1 VRRDQLS
8 NQQVKAIRAVARFSY
23 IRCFSLACA
32 ARIFFCLFELSSA
45 GRSWSYRDMTM
56 TSVPT
61 LTTGAFDRR
70 VRVSRLSFFARRET
84 VNPGDLFRQA
94 SAQQISMKP
103 DHYDPIAAA
112 LKEDIGEGDITTD
125 FFVPETLHATGRIT
139 AREKAIVAGIGA
151 AAEVFRRVDP
161 SIDIQLLRREGDEV
175 VAGDIIIEVRGL
187 ARSILKAERVALNFL
202 QRLCGIATLTRQFVD
217 AVGNHPAKILDTRK
231 TTPGLR
237 TLEKAAVVA
246 GGGVN
251 HRFGL
256 HDMVLVKDNHLAT
269 FGGLSSFA
277 DRIRQLRQERPN
289 ICIEVEADDLEQAR
303 AFAEVDG
310 IDVILLDNMT
320 PAQIREAV
328 ALRKDKVEFEA
339 SGGITLKSVKRIAA
353 TGVDYISI
361 GGLTNAARAIDIG
374 LEMTQVPG

>member
-1 VRRDQLS
+1 
-8 NQQVKAIRAVARFSY
+8 
-23 IRCFSLACA
+23 
-32 ARIFFCLFELSSA
+32 
-45 GRSWSYRDMTM
+45 
-56 TSVPT
+56 
-61 LTTGAFDRR
+61 
-70 VRVSRLSFFARRET
+70 
-84 VNPGDLFRQA
+84 
-94 SAQQISMKP
+94 MKT

-151 AAEVFRRVDP
+151 AAEVFRQVDP
-161 SIDIQLLRREGDEV
+161 SIDIQIIRHDGDEV
-175 VAGDIIIEVRGL
+175 VAGDVIIEVRGL

-217 AVGNHPAKILDTRK
+217 AIGNHSAKILDTRK

-237 TLEKAAVVA
+237 ALEKAAVVA

-256 HDMVLVKDNHLAT
+256 YDMVLVKDNHLAT
-269 FGGLSSFA
+269 LGGLSSFA
-277 DRIRQLRQERPN
+277 DRIHQLRRERPN
-289 ICIEVEADDLEQAR
+289 IRIEVEADDLEQAR
-303 AFAEVDG
+303 AFAEVRG

-320 PAQIREAV
+320 PAQIREAL
-328 ALRKDKVEFEA
+328 ALRKDNVQFEA
-339 SGGITLKSVKRIAA
+339 SGGITLKNVKRIAA

-374 LEMTQVPG
+374 LEMTHVPG